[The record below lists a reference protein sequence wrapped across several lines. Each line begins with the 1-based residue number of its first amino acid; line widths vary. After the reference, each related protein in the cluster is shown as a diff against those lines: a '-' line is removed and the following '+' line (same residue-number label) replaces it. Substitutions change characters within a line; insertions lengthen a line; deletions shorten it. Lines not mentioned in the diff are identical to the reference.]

1 MRTTSDLTFCKTF
14 PWGRYSFEYM
24 LKSISHTLDH
34 FNGIVPNTQSP
45 WPVPG
50 FCVPLEV
57 SHMFYHCYIF
67 VIEAN
72 N

>member
-1 MRTTSDLTFCKTF
+1 
-14 PWGRYSFEYM
+14 M

-45 WPVPG
+45 WPIPG